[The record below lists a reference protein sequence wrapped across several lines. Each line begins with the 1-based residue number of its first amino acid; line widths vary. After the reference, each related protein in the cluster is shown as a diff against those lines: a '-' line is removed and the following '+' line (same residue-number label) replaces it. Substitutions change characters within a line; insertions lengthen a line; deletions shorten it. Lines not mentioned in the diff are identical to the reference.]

1 MNEQDKR
8 KEIESLKQL
17 TKRFLTELNAGDYF
31 EARSTALSMHYGAQI
46 LWHDRPLEA
55 GRK

>member
-1 MNEQDKR
+1 MNQQDKE

-17 TKRFLTELNAGDYF
+17 AKRFLTELNAGEYF
-31 EARSTALSMHYGAQI
+31 EARSTALTMHYGAQI